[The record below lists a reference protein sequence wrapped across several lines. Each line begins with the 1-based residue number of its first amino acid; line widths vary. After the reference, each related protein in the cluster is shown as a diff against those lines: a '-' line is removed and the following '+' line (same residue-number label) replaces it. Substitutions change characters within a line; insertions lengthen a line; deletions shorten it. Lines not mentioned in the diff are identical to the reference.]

1 MREPIT
7 CSPEDSRGSGS
18 RRLFGVTG
26 AGSQVGEGQGWGSC
40 GARALSG
47 SRDSHSACGEIH
59 RRDPSS
65 GLPLTGSW
73 AKINWMQVGG

>member
-7 CSPEDSRGSGS
+7 RSPEDSRGSGS
-18 RRLFGVTG
+18 RRLLGVFEQEQEARWVRGRVLWG
-26 AGSQVGEGQGWGSC
+26 ASFKRG
-40 GARALSG
+40 
-47 SRDSHSACGEIH
+47 GEIH